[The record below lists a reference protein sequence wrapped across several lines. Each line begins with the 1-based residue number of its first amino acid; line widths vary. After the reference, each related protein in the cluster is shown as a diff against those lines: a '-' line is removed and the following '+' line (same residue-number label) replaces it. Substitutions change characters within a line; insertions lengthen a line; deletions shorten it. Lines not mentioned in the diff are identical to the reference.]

1 MKIAHLLASPFV
13 GGPERQVLGLAAAQ
27 RPRHSSM
34 FLSFA
39 ERGLARPFLELAQRE
54 GFEAHELRTNFP
66 HLGAAVDEVARHLR
80 ASSADI
86 LLTSGYKPDLIGWR
100 AARLVGIPVVGIAH
114 GWTGVTWKVKLYE
127 WLDAL
132 VMRWMDRVVCVSQA
146 TALRALQAGIPHS
159 KRVVIPNA
167 VDPKPYETLRPEAR
181 EIVEGFFA
189 SAPQSIIGA
198 VGRLS
203 PEKGM
208 DVLVHAAA
216 LVAKQRP
223 EVGFLVFGDG
233 PARAQLE
240 NLIDREGLAG
250 RFVLAGFCAD
260 LPSVLPGLDMI
271 VSPSHTEG
279 LPVALLEA
287 MAAARP
293 IIATAVGGT
302 PEVVIDGETGEL
314 IPPNNPPRMA
324 QKIIDLLDDTER
336 RTRYGHAGRGRVRE
350 KFTFSAM
357 AQAYET
363 LFADLP
369 LRHPS
374 NKEIAN
380 VGR

>member
-1 MKIAHLLASPFV
+1 
-13 GGPERQVLGLAAAQ
+13 
-27 RPRHSSM
+27 M